1 MICSLSS
8 RESLSVL
15 PYSLPLQT
23 RLGRPPTQKQKTMK
37 SPFRPRGKISRR
49 SLHQRSYSTRSSS
62 RPQVVHLLRAT
73 ESLTYK
79 KKRVIHCEE
88 SLLTFPIYQRSGDK
102 HMYVQKPFGNLIS
115 ISRRRPPVVHASHDE
130 NCRVSAIFNTCT
142 GARANEGREGRE
154 PKYDDALHL
163 RFCLAIINGNPWAH

>member
-1 MICSLSS
+1 
-8 RESLSVL
+8 
-15 PYSLPLQT
+15 
-23 RLGRPPTQKQKTMK
+23 
-37 SPFRPRGKISRR
+37 
-49 SLHQRSYSTRSSS
+49 
-62 RPQVVHLLRAT
+62 
-73 ESLTYK
+73 
-79 KKRVIHCEE
+79 
-88 SLLTFPIYQRSGDK
+88 
-102 HMYVQKPFGNLIS
+102 MYVRKPFGNLIS